1 MTISGRFRIGEWSV
15 DPALDE
21 ISRGAEVVKLEPR
34 MMRLLC
40 RLAESRSQVV
50 SYQDLLDSVWA
61 GVIVGP
67 ASVYQGVSA
76 LRRILGDSGDSPT
89 YIATVSRKGYRL
101 VAPVEMPAGSAPP
114 QEASDAPSMAPA
126 PSYRVRRRGAAAL
139 VLAVLAIASHSLPG
153 TDTSR
158 E

>member
-1 MTISGRFRIGEWSV
+1 MLDDFRTLSNWRWSV
-15 DPALDE
+15 EPGLDE

-40 RLAESRSQVV
+40 RLAESRGQVV
-50 SYQDLLDSVWA
+50 SYQELLDSVWA
-61 GVIVGP
+61 GVVVGP

-76 LRRILGDSGDSPT
+76 LRRILGDSGDTPT

-101 VAPVEMPAGSAPP
+101 VAPVDCPRGADAGSVRPTVHDNYPNPP
-114 QEASDAPSMAPA
+114 HDAP
-126 PSYRVRRRGAAAL
+126 RRGCNRFGGRRDCC
-139 VLAVLAIASHSLPG
+139 HSLNG
-153 TDTSR
+153 VGASS

>member
-1 MTISGRFRIGEWSV
+1 
-15 DPALDE
+15 
-21 ISRGAEVVKLEPR
+21 

-61 GVIVGP
+61 GVVVGP

-76 LRRILGDSGDSPT
+76 LRRILGDTGDTPT

-101 VAPVEMPAGSAPP
+101 VAPVEMPAGSATAQDVPP
-114 QEASDAPSMAPA
+114 TPSATPV
-126 PSYRVRRRGAAAL
+126 PSRRM
-139 VLAVLAIASHSLPG
+139 
-153 TDTSR
+153 T
-158 E
+158 